1 MTASKALACR
11 AARGTERTA
20 NYHLKEDPDFAAQA
34 NEARDH
40 AIAAENLMG
49 RPRRILIA
57 PLTVEADWL
66 DH

>member
-11 AARGTERTA
+11 AARVTERTA
-20 NYHLKEDPDFAAQA
+20 NYHLKEDPDFSAQA